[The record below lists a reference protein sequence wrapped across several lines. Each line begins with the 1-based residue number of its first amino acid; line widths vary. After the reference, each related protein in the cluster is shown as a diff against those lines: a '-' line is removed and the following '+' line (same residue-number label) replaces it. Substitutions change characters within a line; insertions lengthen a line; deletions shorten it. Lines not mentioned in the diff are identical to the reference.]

1 MQIFFQVF
9 FDKINHPLT
18 PSEFIP
24 QGGNKEGKF
33 FWKDIPFLF
42 KEGAWG

>member
-1 MQIFFQVF
+1 VNL
-9 FDKINHPLT
+9 KYYGNHPLT

-24 QGGNKEGKF
+24 QGGNKEGELITEN
-33 FWKDIPFLF
+33 IPFLF